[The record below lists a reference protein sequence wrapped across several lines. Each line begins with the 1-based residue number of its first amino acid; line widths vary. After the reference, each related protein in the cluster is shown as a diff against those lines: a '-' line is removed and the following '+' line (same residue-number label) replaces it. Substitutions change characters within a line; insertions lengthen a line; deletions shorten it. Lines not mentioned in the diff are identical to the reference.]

1 MEEIRRPRAPRTSA
15 AQRAVWLERLAQSGQ
30 PVRTFAREH
39 GLAESKVYRWLWAAR
54 QSASQSPE
62 GASASFATL
71 ELSSPEP
78 ERWAAEVN
86 LSPGRSVRLRA
97 GVPVDWV
104 RALVEA
110 LRG

>member
-1 MEEIRRPRAPRTSA
+1 MEERQRARAPRTSA

-30 PVRTFAREH
+30 TVRTFAREQ

-54 QSASQSPE
+54 HRASPSPG
-62 GASASFATL
+62 GASPSFATL
-71 ELSSPEP
+71 ELSEP
-78 ERWAAEVN
+78 AAERWAAEVS
-86 LSPGRSVRLRA
+86 LGSGRCVRLRA
-97 GVPVDWV
+97 GTPVDWV

>member
-1 MEEIRRPRAPRTSA
+1 MEETQRPRAPRTNE
-15 AQRAVWLERLAQSGQ
+15 AQRAAWLERLAQSGKS
-30 PVRTFAREH
+30 VRNFAREH

-54 QSASQSPE
+54 QSASQSPAD
-62 GASASFATL
+62 ASASFATL
-71 ELSSPEP
+71 ELSGPEP
-78 ERWAAEVN
+78 AGWAAEVS
-86 LSPGRSVRLRA
+86 LGPGHCVRLRA